1 MLAYL
6 VRRFLTA
13 LLTIWAISVIS
24 FVIIQL
30 PPGDYVT
37 SYIAQLQATG
47 TEVSQDEA
55 DNLRA
60 QLLIT
65 RSL

>member
-6 VRRFLTA
+6 VRRFFIA

-47 TEVSQDEA
+47 TQVTQ
-55 DNLRA
+55 
-60 QLLIT
+60 
-65 RSL
+65 